1 MIAYVLI
8 GLVMAWLAIEMLYQA
23 IPKAIRPPKATEPEA
38 TEVLF
43 LVVIVA
49 GEYYVFHGDDTEANR
64 RAAVNVAT
72 RFASNPE
79 LNFRPTHAAALADG
93 LRVNVEC
100 RSQFERDMI

>member
-8 GLVMAWLAIEMLYQA
+8 GLVLVWLAVEMLYQR
-23 IPKAIRPPKATEPEA
+23 IPKASRPPKAAEPEA
-38 TEVLF
+38 TDVLF

-72 RFASNPE
+72 RFACNPE
-79 LNFRPTHAAALADG
+79 LNFKASHAAALADS
-93 LRVNVEC
+93 LRVNAEC